1 MGIKERCMSLRF
13 LVVEDDPA
21 SCEFVR
27 STLQPVATIDTARS
41 LAEAGAL
48 CAEHSY
54 SLLLLDVSLPDGQGD
69 AWLARQR
76 ALGNRSPAIALTAD
90 LDRDRR
96 RQLLA
101 SGFDEALGKP
111 IGAQTLLE
119 AIRPWLPRQATAAWS
134 DGPALAAVGGSQ
146 ATLAKMRSL
155 FLAELTVQRD
165 AIVGALGRGDSA
177 ALRATLHQMRAG
189 CGFVGAV
196 ALGEAVDA
204 LHKAPENHALASTLL
219 AGIDAMLGNGHTS

>member
-1 MGIKERCMSLRF
+1 MSLRF

-27 STLQPVATIDTARS
+27 GTLQSVATIDTART

-48 CAEHSY
+48 CSEHTY
-54 SLLLLDVSLPDGQGD
+54 SLLLLDVALPDGQGD

-76 ALGNRSPAIALTAD
+76 ALGNRSPAVALTAD
-90 LDRDRR
+90 LERDRR

-101 SGFDEALGKP
+101 SGFEEALSKP
-111 IGAQTLLE
+111 ISAQVLLE
-119 AIRPWLPRQATAAWS
+119 AIRPWLPRAATAAWS

-155 FLAELTVQRD
+155 FLAELPTQRET
-165 AIVGALGRGDSA
+165 IVRALGQGNFAS
-177 ALRATLHQMRAG
+177 LRATLHQMRAG

-196 ALGEAVDA
+196 SLGDAVDA
-204 LHKAPENHALASTLL
+204 LHRAPDNHALASVLL
-219 AGIDAMLGNGHTS
+219 TGIDAMLRKGQDT